1 MLSLV
6 FHQKFSKVLLSITI
20 SDSFHCYVHQFYY
33 VGVQNRLFSFQVG
46 KEVGKAVNT
55 KLMEALKEEDQKGLK
70 RKTVGFLR

>member
-1 MLSLV
+1 M
-6 FHQKFSKVLLSITI
+6 
-20 SDSFHCYVHQFYY
+20 
-33 VGVQNRLFSFQVG
+33 GVQNRLFSFQVG